1 MENNDRLKNNEL
13 LLNREVNKC
22 VFCYDAPCKK
32 IYKNIDPSR
41 IIRALKF
48 DNKKGAYTLIN
59 KDTCL
64 DKNTDSNIKCP
75 LNVDIDYILK
85 SIIKDN
91 YVLTNLDD
99 IDISSEICGVKL
111 ENPFLLS
118 SSIVGSNYEM
128 CKRALE
134 SGWAGISVKTISAM
148 HMDESS
154 PRFSAL
160 KDWDESILGF
170 KNIEQLSEHSVLEN
184 MEMIKKLKQE
194 FPNKVIIASIMGRDK
209 EEWKYLTK
217 EVTKAGADLIELNFS
232 CPNMKHKDT
241 GSVVGQNKELVEE
254 FTRIVK
260 ENTNVPVL
268 AKMTPNITYI
278 CVPAQAAKNG
288 GADGISAIN
297 TIKCITGIDID
308 TQVPEPQVNGKSS
321 LGGYSGRAVKP
332 ISLRY
337 ISDMIN
343 DPELKDLY
351 YSGIGGIYTWK
362 DAIEFLLIGCTSIQ
376 ITTAVMEYGYRIIDD
391 LILGLKIYM
400 KEKNYKRV
408 KDFIGLSKGN
418 LIKNDELDKDTIEYP
433 KINYDK
439 CIGCGRCYI
448 SCKDGGHQAITF
460 NEDRKPII
468 NGNKCVGCQLCKI
481 VCPQKAIDTALKRV
495 SKNN

>member
-1 MENNDRLKNNEL
+1 
-13 LLNREVNKC
+13 
-22 VFCYDAPCKK
+22 
-32 IYKNIDPSR
+32 
-41 IIRALKF
+41 
-48 DNKKGAYTLIN
+48 
-59 KDTCL
+59 
-64 DKNTDSNIKCP
+64 
-75 LNVDIDYILK
+75 
-85 SIIKDN
+85 
-91 YVLTNLDD
+91 
-99 IDISSEICGVKL
+99 
-111 ENPFLLS
+111 
-118 SSIVGSNYEM
+118 M

-134 SGWAGISVKTISAM
+134 SGWAGISVKTISM
-148 HMDESS
+148 MRMDESS

-194 FPNKVIIASIMGRDK
+194 FPNKVIIASIMGRDL

-254 FTRIVK
+254 FTRIVI

-268 AKMTPNITYI
+268 AKMTPNITDI
-278 CVPAQAAKNG
+278 CVPVQAAKNG

-308 TQVPEPQVNGKSS
+308 TLVPEPQVNGKSS

-332 ISLRY
+332 IALRY

-343 DPELKDLY
+343 NPELKDLY

-408 KDFIGLSKGN
+408 NDFIGLSKEN

-448 SCKDGGHQAITF
+448 SCKDGGHQAINF
-460 NEDRKPII
+460 NEERKPII
-468 NGNKCVGCQLCKI
+468 NGNKCVGCQLCKL
-481 VCPQKAIDTALKRV
+481 VCPQKAIEVALKRV

>member
-1 MENNDRLKNNEL
+1 
-13 LLNREVNKC
+13 
-22 VFCYDAPCKK
+22 
-32 IYKNIDPSR
+32 
-41 IIRALKF
+41 
-48 DNKKGAYTLIN
+48 
-59 KDTCL
+59 
-64 DKNTDSNIKCP
+64 
-75 LNVDIDYILK
+75 
-85 SIIKDN
+85 
-91 YVLTNLDD
+91 
-99 IDISSEICGVKL
+99 
-111 ENPFLLS
+111 
-118 SSIVGSNYEM
+118 M

-134 SGWAGISVKTISAM
+134 SGWAGISVKTISM
-148 HMDESS
+148 MRMDESS

-194 FPNKVIIASIMGRDK
+194 FPNKVIIASIMGRDL

-260 ENTNVPVL
+260 ENTNVPIL
-268 AKMTPNITYI
+268 AKMTPNITDI
-278 CVPAQAAKNG
+278 CVPALAAKKG

-308 TQVPEPQVNGKSS
+308 TLVPEPQVNGKSS

-332 ISLRY
+332 IALRY

-343 DPELKDLY
+343 DPELEDLY

-408 KDFIGLSKGN
+408 KDFIGLSKEN

-448 SCKDGGHQAITF
+448 SCKDGGHQAINF
-460 NEDRKPII
+460 NEERKPIL
-468 NGNKCVGCQLCKI
+468 NGNKCVGCQLCKL
-481 VCPQKAIDTALKRV
+481 VCPQKAIEVALKRV
-495 SKNN
+495 SKKIELIIERGVK